1 MNVLVTAASQ
11 HGATREIAEAI
22 ADALR
27 KRGLEVAVLAPEDV
41 GSVEDYDAVI
51 IGSAV
56 YTGHW
61 LKPANE
67 LVERFAG
74 ELVGRPVWLF
84 SSGPVGD
91 PSRKLVQK
99 MGEDPVDL
107 AALREMTRAEGH
119 QMFGGKLEKQNL
131 TRPQRTAL
139 ALFRGLQG
147 DFRDWDEIER
157 WASLI
162 ADSMQS
168 HEAAEEVPG
177 GRKAARVS
185 GAPREASGER
195 DPLQ

>member
-27 KRGLEVAVLAPEDV
+27 KRRLEVAVLAPEDV

-61 LKPANE
+61 LKPAKE
-67 LVERFAG
+67 LVERSAG
-74 ELVGRPVWLF
+74 ELADRPVWLF

-139 ALFRGLQG
+139 ALFRGLRG

-157 WASLI
+157 WASRI
-162 ADSMQS
+162 ADSLQS
-168 HEAAEEVPG
+168 HEAGEEVAG

-185 GAPREASGER
+185 GAPASGER
-195 DPLQ
+195 EPLQ